1 MQTKNFMKHCKSI
14 QDSIGLCSSYL
25 FIYLLAIGEPAIL
38 SSPGVVFAI
47 KNAIASYRGENG
59 DTSYFPAS
67 KESFPLY

>member
-1 MQTKNFMKHCKSI
+1 MSF
-14 QDSIGLCSSYL
+14 GLCSNYL
-25 FIYLLAIGEPAIL
+25 LIYLLAVGEPGIL

-67 KESFPLY
+67 KKTFPLH